1 MADVY
6 TISTKIEM
14 INRISPV
21 LGQLVKELVHLEG
34 KIGNIGKSFEAMGLK
49 AQVVLG
55 GGTAAAG
62 IGIIGGLVKATEHA
76 SKLLHV
82 QNQLAISGIS
92 IAEQAQ
98 ATAKALELQQKYG
111 VKYAEAL
118 SDIREIRFPL
128 GSMEHAL
135 AFAEP
140 LEQMRVVLNA
150 FKEGTGDK
158 AKESLYAAARGG
170 ELRGLKTNEDFRNL
184 FDAETKA
191 IIATGG
197 KLTPEGFLAA
207 AQYGRVATQGWSPEF
222 VEKWLPT
229 LIQEQRGM
237 QAGTGLM
244 SLFRNIAQ
252 GHTPLGSVQALD
264 EYGLLT
270 DPSKL
275 IMNKKGEVKGFH
287 YGAVEQSDL
296 LVKDPYK
303 WAQEVLA
310 PALRKKFGDDISP
323 SNPKVIGALGDLIS
337 QRTAAQSA
345 AIMTLQPQRFE
356 KDAALIGQTMGL
368 GAADI
373 LVKRDPYAAM
383 NRFTAAWD
391 ALLTKLGGPLV
402 DPSIKALNGLAD
414 AINKMSGIEH
424 ITGLARSLTELGAAS
439 LVGGLAAMVAG
450 PAGGLIAAL
459 VVALGA
465 LAVLNWGEIT
475 AGFDKIKEAITGFW
489 DWLKEAGAGML
500 KWITSLGGLLKT
512 SLSNGGIGG
521 GGGLIN
527 ASYGDGSG
535 ASIGGSPHGSY
546 LQYANMIKQYGGDEA
561 ENLMKIYR
569 VEGPQGYAHGD
580 SGMSYGP
587 FQVYTG
593 GGIGNQML
601 RAGINV
607 RDPGSVRAQIEWMKN
622 YGHRTGGYSQEIWHG
637 LRDKHIGSLRSGSR
651 VSPYRAGRGQQ
662 EVHVHSPVYLD
673 GKMIAS
679 NTVTHIL
686 KSSEHSRQSAYFDGY
701 HSFAGADRQT
711 ATA

>member
-1 MADVY
+1 MASVY
-6 TISTKIEM
+6 EIEAAINLKNMVSPALIRM
-14 INRISPV
+14 ITEV
-21 LGQLVKELVHLEG
+21 GQLEKGFESLGKKAALV
-34 KIGNIGKSFEAMGLK
+34 F
-49 AQVVLG
+49 G
-55 GGTAAAG
+55 GAAAVAG
-62 IGIIGGLVKATEHA
+62 GGIIGGLVKATEHA

-82 QNQLAISGIS
+82 QNQLAASGYS
-92 IAEQAQ
+92 VAEQAQ
-98 ATAKALELQQKYG
+98 ATAKALEMQQKYG

-118 SDIREIRFPL
+118 SDIREIAFPL
-128 GSMEHAL
+128 GGMKHAL

-158 AKESLYAAARGG
+158 AKESLYAAARSG

-184 FDAETKA
+184 FEAETKA

-207 AQYGRVATQGWSPEF
+207 AQYGRVATQGWTPEF
-222 VEKWLPT
+222 VAKWLPT

-270 DPSKL
+270 DPSK
-275 IMNKKGEVKGFH
+275 IVYNKKGEIKGFH
-287 YGAVEQSDL
+287 YGAIEKSDL

-310 PALRKKFGDDISP
+310 PALRAKLGPDITP
-323 SNPKVIGALGDLIS
+323 DNAKVIGAIGDLIS

-368 GAADI
+368 GAADF
-373 LVKRDPYAAM
+373 LVKNDPYAAM

-402 DPSIKALNGLAD
+402 NPAIKALTGLAD
-414 AINKMSGIEH
+414 AMNKISGFGYL
-424 ITGLARSLTELGAAS
+424 TGLARALTELGSAS
-439 LVGGLAAMVAG
+439 LVGGIGALIGGAIGG
-450 PAGGLIAAL
+450 PAGAAVGGVLGALIAAL
-459 VVALGA
+459 GALVAL
-465 LAVLNWGEIT
+465 NWDEIT
-475 AGFDKIKEAITGFW
+475 KGFDTVKGAITGFW

-512 SLSNGGIGG
+512 SLGG
-521 GGGLIN
+521 GGDWTAGAGLMNIRNPVGGYSDAIRKGFAGSPYLN
-527 ASYGDGSG
+527 AALLTYSKEGASGYVGDG
-535 ASIGGSPHGSY
+535 GSSF
-546 LQYANMIKQYGGDEA
+546 
-561 ENLMKIYR
+561 
-569 VEGPQGYAHGD
+569 
-580 SGMSYGP
+580 GP
-587 FQVYTG
+587 FQLHRGGPGSQGYLFEHETG
-593 GGIGNQML
+593 LNLADQSTVGAQIAFVRRHVE
-601 RAGINV
+601 RAGGFSSN
-607 RDPGSVRAQIEWMKN
+607 
-622 YGHRTGGYSQEIWHG
+622 IWHG
-637 LRDKHIGSLRSGSR
+637 LRHVRRPSAA
-651 VSPYRAGRGQQ
+651 PYKGQQ
-662 EVHVHSPVYLD
+662 TVQANIHTPVYLD
-673 GKMIAS
+673 GKMIAN
-679 NTVTHIL
+679 NTVNHVL
-686 KSSEHSRQSAYFDGY
+686 KSSEHSRGAAYFDGY
-701 HSFAGADRQT
+701 GTFAGADRQT